1 MSRDELAV
9 MDGTKCI
16 LQLRGV
22 RPFLSDKFDIT
33 KHRNYK
39 YLADSDKKN
48 RFDIEKYM
56 NRNLSLPVDAS
67 FETFEYDGGQEGQA
81 EESA

>member
-1 MSRDELAV
+1 MSDQFAL
-9 MDGTKCI
+9 TP
-16 LQLRGV
+16 L
-22 RPFLSDKFDIT
+22 
-33 KHRNYK
+33 RNYK

-56 NRNLSLPVDAS
+56 IRKLSLPVDAS